1 MNKAEI
7 TEIINLLKAE
17 SNEDNAYVGF
27 FLENE
32 PHSESRIETVI
43 NAN

>member
-1 MNKAEI
+1 MSICKMMNKAEI

-32 PHSESRIETVI
+32 PHSE
-43 NAN
+43 